1 MHSSSCMAQTRWLI
15 RRPLCRS
22 CWSTSAN
29 RSYLLGHRWE
39 HLLGHRWEYL
49 LGHRWE
55 HLLGHR
61 WEHLRHILQTL
72 AWALSSLGA
81 VSVYFMCLCLGTSS
95 ISLSGYCICICLG
108 TVFLSGHC
116 IWFYLS
122 TVSVSGYYIC
132 FFWVL
137 HMYVSGY
144 QSVSGW
150 ELYTNTISGYCICF
164 NLGTVSVYCS
174 YLFLGTVSVYC
185 ICLFLGTLSGS
196 VSLLY
201 PLLMGYCVC
210 LLYLGTVS
218 GMVLSS
224 SGSMLYLL
232 TIPGGTISIG
242 FCAWKSQLGD
252 TLRGIYMLFTYAYTC
267 ILHWL
272 EHLMTTCIGVPVTFN
287 TLMSLLT

>member
-1 MHSSSCMAQTRWLI
+1 MAYTA
-15 RRPLCRS
+15 
-22 CWSTSAN
+22 SAL
-29 RSYLLGHRWE
+29 SFML
-39 HLLGHRWEYL
+39 EYL
-49 LGHRWE
+49 GKPV
-55 HLLGHR
+55 
-61 WEHLRHILQTL
+61 ILTGSQVRTLTGSQVRILIGSQVRILPGSQVRTLTGSQERILTGSQVRTLTGSQVRTL
-72 AWALSSLGA
+72 ATHPSNIGLSLVLSGCCICVLY
-81 VSVYFMCLCLGTSS
+81 V
-95 ISLSGYCICICLG
+95 SLSGYFIYISVWVLY
-108 TVFLSGHC
+108 L
-116 IWFYLS
+116 YLS
-122 TVSVSGYYIC
+122 RYCVSV
-132 FFWVL
+132 WA
-137 HMYVSGY
+137 
-144 QSVSGW
+144 
-150 ELYTNTISGYCICF
+150 LYTNTISGYCICF

-267 ILHWL
+267 ILH
-272 EHLMTTCIGVPVTFN
+272 
-287 TLMSLLT
+287 